1 MIARPLHAPKLSV
14 PTRATLLVAVAL
26 VLSLAGCKKKQKPF
40 PPAPPLLS
48 STATTE
54 GASLGPGDAG
64 ILPVRVGAIT
74 PSSLPTV
81 ADTMSPADRA
91 AFEETK
97 TTVRDL
103 EAMVKRGTLTNPDKP
118 DDGDANMKC
127 GSIEPNRARLEALPD
142 PDAKQLV
149 ADERRL
155 CLLEVPLIS
164 ADKTL
169 KQVTISPSQASRQ
182 LMCKYAS
189 KDIDKARKEK
199 PGDRRVRDLDARFAR
214 ACR

>member
-1 MIARPLHAPKLSV
+1 MS
-14 PTRATLLVAVAL
+14 TLLLAAL
-26 VLSLAGCKKKQKPF
+26 VLSLAGCKKKPKPF

-48 STATTE
+48 TATTE
-54 GASLGPGDAG
+54 GAALGPGDAG
-64 ILPVRVGAIT
+64 IVPVRANAIPNGVATAT

-81 ADTMSPADRA
+81 ADTLSPPDRA

-103 EAMVKRGTLTNPDKP
+103 ETMAKLGVLVDPAKP

-127 GSIEPNRARLEALPD
+127 SSLEPSRARLEALAD
-142 PDAKQLV
+142 PEVVQLV

-155 CLLEVPLIS
+155 CLFEIPIIS

-199 PGDRRVRDLDARFAR
+199 PTDRRVRDLEARFAR
-214 ACR
+214 SCR